1 MSYRFFF
8 CKTFSIPFLRL
19 ASHFLLISFPPYF
32 LSVHQHQPLLLI
44 FGVLFLLG
52 CVYYQQVQ
60 LMVHILPLF
69 FHQMNKF
76 LTLEEKV
83 SRLRML

>member
-8 CKTFSIPFLRL
+8 SKTFSIPFLRL

-52 CVYYQQVQ
+52 CVYYQQWKRTC
-60 LMVHILPLF
+60 LSSP
-69 FHQMNKF
+69 
-76 LTLEEKV
+76 
-83 SRLRML
+83 

>member
-52 CVYYQQVQ
+52 CVYYQQEHKSNKNRV
-60 LMVHILPLF
+60 VTYCIL
-69 FHQMNKF
+69 
-76 LTLEEKV
+76 
-83 SRLRML
+83 